1 MDMPLDPETETA
13 LLLDPGNGEW
23 VDVAAFVATGEP
35 LAPVEGEVRPLP
47 AWSTLPVPDLSDPQ
61 REVLLMEGGAMRGM
75 LETRYRGE
83 VMDFRK
89 LASNGMVW
97 AFNGVA
103 HGMDAPMF
111 RTALGRTVHLEMTNR
126 SVFPHAI
133 HLHGHHFEVLTRS
146 GALNTPGDVR
156 DTVLIGGGRNA
167 GNRVRR
173 GQSGTVDAAL
183 SYALASGS
191 GHDGLVRGRV
201 TFWFPLLTGVGLGG
215 VTVALMAI
223 GGVMNQRGTWATAM
237 VAIASF
243 YVVFAIQSGETQE
256 IVVHAGLAAGFVA
269 LAIIRA
275 RSSSWILAAA
285 LLGHGIF
292 DVFASSVIGNPA
304 PGWWGPFCLG
314 VDVVLAWR
322 WP

>member
-1 MDMPLDPETETA
+1 M
-13 LLLDPGNGEW
+13 
-23 VDVAAFVATGEP
+23 
-35 LAPVEGEVRPLP
+35 
-47 AWSTLPVPDLSDPQ
+47 
-61 REVLLMEGGAMRGM
+61 
-75 LETRYRGE
+75 
-83 VMDFRK
+83 
-89 LASNGMVW
+89 
-97 AFNGVA
+97 
-103 HGMDAPMF
+103 
-111 RTALGRTVHLEMTNR
+111 
-126 SVFPHAI
+126 
-133 HLHGHHFEVLTRS
+133 
-146 GALNTPGDVR
+146 
-156 DTVLIGGGRNA
+156 
-167 GNRVRR
+167 
-173 GQSGTVDAAL
+173 
-183 SYALASGS
+183 
-191 GHDGLVRGRV
+191 

-215 VTVALMAI
+215 LTVALMAI